1 MHEVSGLLVVRK
13 KRDDMSKTIITAAV
27 TGAIH
32 TPTMSPYLPITP
44 EQIANDAIRAHEAGA
59 AIVHIHVRNPET
71 GQPSSDVDLYHEVLT
86 RIKNKCN
93 VVVNT
98 TTGSGLGTP
107 VAERLKVVPALRPEL
122 ASFNGGSINF
132 GIFDIPKRM
141 KIKEWKYAWEKPY
154 LDMTKD
160 FIFPNT
166 FESLEAFAQA
176 FKKNNTKPE
185 AEIYDIG
192 MINNIAYLVGK
203 GYLEKP
209 VCLQFC
215 LGIMGGIPATI
226 QNLVFL
232 YETAKRAFGDDFVWS
247 VCAAGRQQLGIC
259 TVALTMGGNAR
270 VGMEDSLYAGRGVMA
285 KSSAEQ
291 VEKIVSI
298 ANQLSIDIAT
308 PDDAREILG
317 LKGIDKVNY

>member
-1 MHEVSGLLVVRK
+1 
-13 KRDDMSKTIITAAV
+13 MSKTIITAAI

-32 TPTMSPYLPITP
+32 TPTMNPNLPITP
-44 EQIANDAIRAHEAGA
+44 EQITNDAIRAYEAGA

-71 GQPSSDVDLYHEVLT
+71 GQPSSDVNLFREVLT
-86 RIKNKCN
+86 RIKNRCN

-98 TTGSGLGTP
+98 TTGGGLGMTT
-107 VAERLKVVPALRPEL
+107 AERLKVVPALKPEL
-122 ASFNGGSINF
+122 ASFNGGSLNF
-132 GIFDIPKRM
+132 GLFDIPERM
-141 KIKEWKYAWEKPY
+141 KIKEWKYAWEKSY
-154 LDMTKD
+154 LAMTKD

-166 FESLEAFAQA
+166 FKSLEEFAQA
-176 FKKNNTKPE
+176 FKENNTKPE
-185 AEIYDIG
+185 AEIFDIA
-192 MINNIAYLVGK
+192 MINNVAYLFGK

-209 VCLQFC
+209 VCLQFVF
-215 LGIMGGIPATI
+215 GIMGGIPATI
-226 QNLVFL
+226 QNVVFL
-232 YETAKRAFGDDFVWS
+232 HETAKRAFGDDFVWS

-259 TVALTMGGNAR
+259 TVALTMGGNVR
-270 VGMEDSLYAGRGVMA
+270 VGLEDSLYAGKGVIA

-291 VEKIVSI
+291 VGRIVSI

>member
-1 MHEVSGLLVVRK
+1 
-13 KRDDMSKTIITAAV
+13 MSKTIITAAV

-32 TPTMSPYLPITP
+32 TPSMSPYLPITP
-44 EQIANDAIRAHEAGA
+44 EQIANDAIKAYEAGA
-59 AIVHIHVRNPET
+59 AIVHIHVRDPET
-71 GQPSSDVDLYHEVLT
+71 GQPASDVELYHEVLT
-86 RIKNKCN
+86 RIKSKCN

-107 VAERLKVVPALRPEL
+107 VAERLKVVPALKPEL

-132 GIFDIPKRM
+132 GIFDMPERM
-141 KIKEWKYAWEKPY
+141 KITEWKYAWEKAY
-154 LDMTKD
+154 MAMTKD
-160 FIFPNT
+160 FVFPNT
-166 FESLEAFAQA
+166 FKSLEEFAQA
-176 FKKNNTKPE
+176 FKESNTRSE
-185 AEIYDIG
+185 VEIFDIA
-192 MINNIAYLVGK
+192 MINNIAYLVEK

-209 VCLQFC
+209 VYLQFVF
-215 LGIMGGIPATI
+215 GILGGIPASI

-232 YETAKRAFGDDFVWS
+232 YETAKRAFGDDFIWS

-259 TVALTMGGNAR
+259 TAALTMGGNAR
-270 VGMEDSLYAGRGVMA
+270 VGMEDSLYAGRGVIA

-298 ANQLSIDIAT
+298 ARQLSIDIAT